1 MAFQS
6 HRTRFKGDLAG
17 VEQKSIIE
25 LDYTKEKIKDRL
37 QYIERK
43 YDNVG
48 KYHEEYTTDFYKVNV
63 NTDDNL
69 SADINIFKAVERD
82 GSYLLNSLD
91 IPRDKQHKYNILT
104 QEEFDEMLK
113 KEAKE
118 DITDDAFKNI
128 LASAPKNDYINMDLK
143 ITPKDLKEDSE
154 MGCILRDYDRAKTHV
169 KGEILKIKD
178 KQESYLNVYSARLLS
193 GTIGCDMLDVKKSYK
208 GITRPSNKLGD
219 IGSLPDY
226 SSIKYSDP
234 KHIRAIISVVKLG
247 DLEPDS
253 ELSHIAF
260 DIKVAIEELYKRK
273 ILDDRDLY
281 IIEGVNSGVSMR
293 KLAKELGIKHQS
305 VSERFSKVVDKIA
318 LYHTHS
324 SLELE

>member
-104 QEEFDEMLK
+104 QEEFDKMLK

-169 KGEILKIKD
+169 KGEMLKIKD
-178 KQESYLNVYSARLLS
+178 KQESYLNVYSAKLLS

-226 SSIKYSDP
+226 SNIKYSDP

-260 DIKVAIEELYKRK
+260 DIKVAIEKLYKRK

-305 VSERFSKVVDKIA
+305 ISERFSKAVDKIA
-318 LYHTHS
+318 LYHTYS

>member
-69 SADINIFKAVERD
+69 SADINIFKAIERD

-104 QEEFDEMLK
+104 QEEFDKMLK

-128 LASAPKNDYINMDLK
+128 LASSPKNDYINMDLK

-178 KQESYLNVYSARLLS
+178 KQESYLNVYSAKLLS

>member
-69 SADINIFKAVERD
+69 SADINIFKAIERD

-178 KQESYLNVYSARLLS
+178 KQESYLNVYSAKLLS

>member
-69 SADINIFKAVERD
+69 SADINIFKAIERD

-104 QEEFDEMLK
+104 QEEFDKMLK
-113 KEAKE
+113 KEEKE

>member
-234 KHIRAIISVVKLG
+234 NHIRAIISVVKLG

>member
-234 KHIRAIISVVKLG
+234 NHIRAIISVVKLG

-318 LYHTHS
+318 LYYTHS

>member
-69 SADINIFKAVERD
+69 SADINIFKAIERD

-104 QEEFDEMLK
+104 QEEFDKMLK
-113 KEAKE
+113 KEEKE

-178 KQESYLNVYSARLLS
+178 KQESYLNVYSAKLLS